1 MKQRQNKV
9 VFAFFLLTFF
19 LMLFSLSQGAFF
31 IEPSKVVKILVNQI
45 FTLNHSWAAED
56 ELILLQVRLPR
67 IILVVLV
74 GANLAVSGTILQ
86 AIFKNPL
93 VSPFILGISSGASL
107 GASIVIVFFNFYGF
121 YLLQLSAFAFSIVAV
136 LIVLLITRIC
146 NNQNTTIL
154 VLAGVVTTSLFQAIV
169 SLLQYFS
176 EADKLQSIV
185 YWNFGSFTNAS
196 WNSVLQVAPFTGIGI
211 MILFLNS
218 WRINVLSLG
227 DEESTALGLNTQR
240 YRFGII
246 IIVSLLTS
254 TATAITG
261 PIGWVGLII
270 PHIVRMLIGSNN
282 YFVILGSI
290 GLGSAFMLLVD
301 FVARTAL
308 NIEVPVGIVTSIIG
322 VPFFIYILYRTNKQI

>member
-1 MKQRQNKV
+1 
-9 VFAFFLLTFF
+9 
-19 LMLFSLSQGAFF
+19 MLFSLSHGAFR
-31 IEPSKVVKILVNQI
+31 IEPLNVIKILANQVYSI
-45 FTLNHSWAAED
+45 NPSWSTED

-107 GASIVIVFFNFYGF
+107 GASIVIVFFNFYSF
-121 YLLQLSAFAFSIVAV
+121 YILQLSAFTFSIIAV

-146 NNQNTTIL
+146 NSQNTTIL
-154 VLAGVVTTSLFQAIV
+154 VLAGVVTSSFFQAIV

-176 EADKLQSIV
+176 ESDKLQSIV

-196 WNSVLQVAPFTGIGI
+196 WNSVLQVVPFTIIGI

-246 IIVSLLTS
+246 VIVSLLTS
-254 TATAITG
+254 TATAVTG

-270 PHIVRMLIGSNN
+270 PHIVRMTVGSNK

-301 FVARTAL
+301 FFARTTFNFEL
-308 NIEVPVGIVTSIIG
+308 PVGIVTSIIG
-322 VPFFIYILYRTNKQI
+322 VPFFIFILYRTNNQI